1 MQHPNEEK
9 VQRESVCQLISGSL
23 TLKLN
28 CASRWGFVHGR
39 PCSHSSISLPSQI
52 RGPLSMA
59 ERDFFECFSL
69 LISPQSL
76 HLSVHQPE
84 LMDLSADRQTA
95 RCQLCSVQPDNSNSG
110 LSSKNGRSNYRT
122 GRTRTVRVCF
132 ACAAI
137 YLFIYFSW
145 CVSKS
150 ESFSTV
156 DNGDKQ
162 ANLNRTAG
170 RA

>member
-1 MQHPNEEK
+1 M
-9 VQRESVCQLISGSL
+9 QRESVCQLISGSL

-28 CASRWGFVHGR
+28 CASRWGFVHGH

-52 RGPLSMA
+52 RGALSLA

-69 LISPQSL
+69 LVSPQSL

-110 LSSKNGRSNYRT
+110 LSSKMDGPTT
-122 GRTRTVRVCF
+122 GLGAQEQCVFVLPAWLF
-132 ACAAI
+132 I
-137 YLFIYFSW
+137 YLFIFLGAFQSL
-145 CVSKS
+145 SLFPLLTT
-150 ESFSTV
+150 EI
-156 DNGDKQ
+156 
-162 ANLNRTAG
+162 NRLI
-170 RA
+170 